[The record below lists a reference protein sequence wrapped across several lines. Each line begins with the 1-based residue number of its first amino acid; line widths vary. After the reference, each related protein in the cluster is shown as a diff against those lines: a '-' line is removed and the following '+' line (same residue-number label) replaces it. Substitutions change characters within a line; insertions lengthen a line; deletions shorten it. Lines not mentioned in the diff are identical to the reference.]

1 MDERSLVKLL
11 IVPVNVGHAVE
22 EVEHALNILLHGQ
35 RVHRRQVAELEG
47 IGILYL
53 LGAHDEPTDI
63 VLALIQRE
71 HLTVNA
77 GQAVSGHHRGADAG
91 FDGEDHVAFQ
101 FDVLA
106 DALAPQ
112 AVEPEDILVVRGLA
126 DDLGDEGSRAE

>member
-1 MDERSLVKLL
+1 MSKSENLRNFESNIPLQ
-11 IVPVNVGHAVE
+11 GR
-22 EVEHALNILLHGQ
+22 AL
-35 RVHRRQVAELEG
+35 RVCFLCE
-47 IGILYL
+47 
-53 LGAHDEPTDI
+53 D
-63 VLALIQRE
+63 
-71 HLTVNA
+71 A

-101 FDVLA
+101 FDVMA